1 MLVFRVVLLIS
12 WFDYINAGR
21 TSEMRVTWEVW
32 GSSSKP
38 HGSHQIDPPINLP
51 QVQALETRIRN
62 ELITLGLFEPEEDTK
77 VGGAMWSCDFVVGG
91 AKIT

>member
-1 MLVFRVVLLIS
+1 MLLLKCKFS
-12 WFDYINAGR
+12 HSPFYQLTLQAFLEDPAGK
-21 TSEMRVTWEVW
+21 

-38 HGSHQIDPPINLP
+38 HGGHRIDPPINLP

-77 VGGAMWSCDFVVGG
+77 VGGV
-91 AKIT
+91 I